1 MVVVADKAMDQQVQF
16 SSAKMLKRLQLL
28 MVRTIVKVGLLTL
41 SKGAI
46 EEVRNRMLMM
56 LTIVTMMRT
65 TMRKK

>member
-1 MVVVADKAMDQQVQF
+1 MVADKAMDQQVQF